1 MRFKIFLGVL
11 CLSLLILSVIGQ
23 AMFLALPVLVE
34 TALVDPLIQRHL
46 PDNLPQ
52 GLVSSDLEYK
62 IEKIGVT
69 HTLVS
74 RIRVGQVLS
83 ADLIDFQYHL
93 EDLKHFQLDKITISG
108 LTLYAAL
115 DADNQVY
122 VNGEKFPEKP
132 HPDQADDTRV
142 QKNKNSADP
151 LMANLDS
158 FLDFLP
164 KKVVLKDAA
173 LAIKRIDDE
182 ILIPFEVLA
191 VLDTGTK
198 KVVVN
203 AQLYPFGQ
211 SLKTIISAD
220 LTTGLERIKIQAP
233 AFHPEV
239 LSGLFPSIKPLRLS
253 GPVDI
258 NILKSVDTDWQ
269 LSLSQVKLDLPSFP
283 GTLINNL
290 NVSLKQ
296 QAEKISASGGF
307 DLAGSLAPALGIIF
321 DFDLIQN
328 APSPPLFDLTIKNKP
343 TEFIA
348 LDTFPQKIG
357 FDRPNFSFSL
367 KGDLADLTG
376 NLFLACENFRTDQD
390 QNTLSVKNMSLVS
403 GIKGDFS
410 DKGNGLSFD
419 IQSESSGIQLG
430 SKAGQAEISRFNLTG
445 RTNVTKQLDPRVHL
459 NARINNAKIDL
470 SEFKISATG
479 IDADFPLIFPFKNTP
494 LAGRVSVEKI
504 LHDNQFTAVG
514 AEKAQGSDPVLKD
527 NPLAARLP
535 VIGMDLYLEYVQKE
549 STAPSFELT
558 IKNRDANDIF
568 LYGESRKVHFKDP
581 ALLLTLKGD
590 EKSQVGNFS
599 LGCQHLT
606 ATQDTHRVL
615 VENYLLTSGIKGNFS
630 HRGMEIDLDLKT
642 DAARID
648 LVSKTAPA
656 AAAGKMPKGKTANPK
671 KAVPAEFKL
680 TVLGLH
686 AGLPLAFPFKNKM
699 TSGPLSIKEI
709 NWDNKIAASL
719 TGNITQS
726 EEMGLL
732 LQGQAA
738 IQGVDGFSLGFNGR
752 AWGPDPSARIDFVVE
767 PFVLMPGHLKK
778 IMPQLTLGE
787 ASSIQLSSKGTLEY
801 RHRGV
806 TSRALVNVDG
816 GNLVFPDMNLS
827 LQGIAGSIDFNDLI
841 TAESIPGQMLSID
854 TVQLNQ
860 LEFDTAKARFSI
872 EDGKSINIEN
882 LRFNWCNGLV
892 STESI
897 RLPGKDN
904 LLSLI
909 LYCDRLELSELLK
922 QMGAFHAEGEGTLSG
937 RIPLVYSDGNISFDK
952 GFLFSTPGK
961 GGRVVIKNTTTLTAG
976 IPMDTP
982 EFVQLDLAREALKD
996 FDYQWA
1002 KLELNTFED
1011 TLLMNMELDG
1021 KPAKIMPFEYQRE
1034 IGSFV
1039 RVDATSP
1046 GSRFQGIK
1054 LNLNLKLPF
1063 NQVIKFG
1070 NRLNDIFN

>member
-1 MRFKIFLGVL
+1 MRFKVFLGIL
-11 CLSLLILSVIGQ
+11 CLLLLILSVIGQ
-23 AMFLALPVLVE
+23 AIFLALPVLVE

-46 PDNLPQ
+46 PEKLPQ

-62 IEKIGVT
+62 IEKIGLT

-74 RIRVGQVLS
+74 RIRIGQVLS
-83 ADLIDFQYHL
+83 ADLVDFQYHL
-93 EDLKHFQLDKITISG
+93 ENLKHFQLDKITISG
-108 LTLYAAL
+108 LTLYATL
-115 DADNQVY
+115 DADTQLY
-122 VNGEKFPEKP
+122 VNGEKFPGKP
-132 HPDQADDTRV
+132 HPGQADDTRV

-151 LMANLDS
+151 LLTNLDS

-173 LAIKRIDDE
+173 LSITRIDEE

-191 VLDTGTK
+191 VLDTLTK
-198 KVVVN
+198 KVAFN
-203 AQLYPFGQ
+203 AQFYPFGQ
-211 SLKTIISAD
+211 SLKAIISAD

-233 AFHPEV
+233 VFHPEV
-239 LSGLFPSIKPLRLS
+239 LSGFFPSIKPLKLS
-253 GPVDI
+253 GPVGID
-258 NILKSVDTDWQ
+258 ILKDVDTDWQ
-269 LSLSQVKLDLPSFP
+269 LSLSQVKLDLPRFP

-290 NVSLKQ
+290 NLSLKQ
-296 QAEKISASGGF
+296 QTGKISASGGL
-307 DLAGSLAPALGIIF
+307 DLAGSLAPALGMIF

-328 APSPPLFDLTIKNKP
+328 AASPPLFDLTIKNKP
-343 TEFIA
+343 TESIA
-348 LDTFPQKIG
+348 LKTFPQEIG
-357 FDRPNFSFSL
+357 FDRPQFSVSL
-367 KGDLADLTG
+367 TGDLADLTG
-376 NLFLACENFRTDQD
+376 DLFLECQNFKANQGK
-390 QNTLSVKNMSLVS
+390 NTVSVKNMSLIS
-403 GIKGDFS
+403 DIKGNFS

-419 IQSESSGIQLG
+419 IQSEASGIKLG
-430 SKAGQAEISRFNLTG
+430 AKSGQAEISRFNLTG
-445 RTNVTKQLDPRVHL
+445 RAGVTKQLDPRVHL
-459 NARINNAKIDL
+459 DARINDAQIDH
-470 SEFKISATG
+470 SEFKIEAMG
-479 IDADFPLIFPFKNTP
+479 IEAGFPLIFPFENMP
-494 LAGRVSVEKI
+494 LHGRVSVEKI
-504 LHDNQFTAVG
+504 LYDNQFTAVG
-514 AEKAQGSDPVLKD
+514 AEKTQGSDPGLKKK
-527 NPLAARLP
+527 PSAARLP
-535 VIGMDLYLEYVQKE
+535 AIEMDVSLEYRQKQ
-549 STAPSFELT
+549 SKAPSFELK
-558 IKNRDANDIF
+558 IKNRNAHDIF
-568 LYGESRKVHFKDP
+568 LYGESREVHFKDP
-581 ALLLTLKGD
+581 ALLLMLKGD
-590 EKSQVGNFS
+590 EIRQVGNFS

-606 ATQDTHRVL
+606 ATQDTHRVK
-615 VENYLLTSGIKGNFS
+615 VENFLLTSGIKGNFS
-630 HRGMEIDLDLKT
+630 DRKMGIDLDLKT
-642 DAARID
+642 EAARID
-648 LVSKTAPA
+648 LAPA
-656 AAAGKMPKGKTANPK
+656 TAAGKMPKGKTKVLK
-671 KAVPAEFKL
+671 KAAPAEFKMTL
-680 TVLGLH
+680 LGIH
-686 AGLPLAFPFKNKM
+686 AGLPLAFPFKDKM
-699 TSGPLSIKEI
+699 TSGPLSIKKI

-719 TGNITQS
+719 AGNITQS
-726 EEMGLL
+726 EELGLL
-732 LQGQAA
+732 VEGQAA
-738 IQGVDGFSLGFNGR
+738 IQGVDGFHLGFNGK
-752 AWGPDPSARIDFVVE
+752 AWGPEPSARIDFAVD
-767 PFVLMPGHLKK
+767 PFLLMPGHLKK
-778 IMPQLTLGE
+778 IMPQLNLGE
-787 ASSIQLSSKGTLEY
+787 ASSIQLSSQGTLEY
-801 RHRGV
+801 KHHGLK
-806 TSRALVNVDG
+806 SRALVTVDDG
-816 GNLVFPDMNLS
+816 TLVFPDMNLS
-827 LQGIAGSIDFNDLI
+827 LQGIAGSIDFNDLVA
-841 TAESIPGQMLSID
+841 AESIPGQMLTID
-854 TVQLNQ
+854 KVQLNQ

-872 EDGKSINIEN
+872 EDGKSVNIEN

-1039 RVDATSP
+1039 RVGATSP